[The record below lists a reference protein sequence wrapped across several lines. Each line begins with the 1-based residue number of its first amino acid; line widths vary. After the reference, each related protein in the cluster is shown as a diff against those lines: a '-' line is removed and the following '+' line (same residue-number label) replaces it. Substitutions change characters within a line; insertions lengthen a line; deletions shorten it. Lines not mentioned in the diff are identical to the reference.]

1 MASKIKHWI
10 WEKNNCASIQ
20 FQYSVV
26 PIRRH
31 GSINRRT
38 SFIWPCTFSN
48 IWGVTINWINTQ
60 FWSTSRGTFDKV
72 NLAPIAFT
80 FVGVSFKW
88 IVTFSMPWGVTI
100 NWNETVGGGGHWF
113 TSGLVLLPSWSEQL
127 YNGHSGSFSLE
138 PVPFALQKLFC
149 LLQLHFVGL
158 EKAWR
163 SCEGEEGLTRVDTPI
178 LSLAGSSALHA
189 RILISLHTFYKF
201 WK

>member
-1 MASKIKHWI
+1 MVPALRKNSEKIQRIHCQGFALEI
-10 WEKNNCASIQ
+10 
-20 FQYSVV
+20 SVLEPLWV
-26 PIRRH
+26 NFVVRI
-31 GSINRRT
+31 
-38 SFIWPCTFSN
+38 FSLLLALDSTN
-48 IWGVTINWINTQ
+48 QLRLLWLEDVLRLSE
-60 FWSTSRGTFDKV
+60 WSS
-72 NLAPIAFT
+72 L
-80 FVGVSFKW
+80 FKTYMKQLW
-88 IVTFSMPWGVTI
+88 
-100 NWNETVGGGGHWF
+100 GGGHWF